1 MTGFGGPAKGK
12 ANKSSRK
19 PQLNFQKWFNQAIFS
34 HQTGRLREAE
44 SIYKKMID
52 AGTSDPAVYCNLG
65 IICKNSGRIQEALKY
80 YEHASEHE
88 PDDPKIFSN
97 IGNLYRETGELDQA
111 LRYTLKALELDQK
124 SSTIQMNLGGIYRDL
139 GETDQALGATIAS
152 IELDATNIEAVQ
164 NLKSL
169 ASNIKIS
176 SANKN
181 SARKA
186 YEILLNR
193 DDFSHRKLCPLF
205 IQQYLANIQRAAQL
219 NPIIS
224 DQNQAFHELASEWR
238 FRKSLTLM
246 IPPHQ
251 EIEEFLTRLR
261 KEFLVYIQNNG
272 AIPKKLKPLLEALAT
287 QCFLNEYVYWQSD
300 EEQQWVKGLIGE
312 IRKSKEKFNQYLP
325 IIGCY
330 TPIHSITARGEDLN
344 NYPINSDEGRAFIET
359 QYREYEGEKAIKAQL
374 SAGQEITDTVS
385 LAVQQMYEEN
395 PYPRYQYADHTQPH
409 LAKSTIEFISLET
422 TIANP
427 PFTTEISAPNAKPN
441 ILIAGCGSGN
451 QIINA
456 SRYKNAHITAID
468 ISKNSLAYAARK
480 CQEYNMHN
488 IQLQQLDILD
498 VNQLQDVY
506 DLIECSGVLHHMHD
520 PAKGLA
526 ALNSK
531 LKPGGYIKIGL
542 YSKLARQKVSSA
554 RALIRN
560 LGIQS
565 TPEGIRSFRKQIFND
580 GQHELKTISTLV
592 NDFYT
597 LSECRDLCFHIQ
609 EHQFTTAS
617 LQNLLS
623 PEHLVF
629 CGFMLPESIKM
640 AYQHQFPDD
649 SDGTSL
655 GNWGEFEEHNPST
668 FQSMYQFWAYKPSQ
682 SSFP

>member
-1 MTGFGGPAKGK
+1 
-12 ANKSSRK
+12 
-19 PQLNFQKWFNQAIFS
+19 
-34 HQTGRLREAE
+34 
-44 SIYKKMID
+44 MIA

-65 IICKNSGRIQEALKY
+65 IICKNSRRSKEALEC
-80 YEHASEHE
+80 YEQALKFE
-88 PDDPKIFSN
+88 PADPKIYSN
-97 IGNLYRETGELDQA
+97 IGNLYRDIGDLDQA
-111 LRYTLKALELDQK
+111 LQFTLKSLKLDHT
-124 SSTIQMNLGGIYRDL
+124 SSTVQMNLSSIYRDL
-139 GETDQALGATIAS
+139 GQTDQALAATVAS
-152 IELDATNIEAVQ
+152 IGLDANNIEAVQ

-169 ASNIKIS
+169 ASNIKI
-176 SANKN
+176 N
-181 SARKA
+181 SLNRTDTRKA
-186 YEILLNR
+186 YELLLDR

-205 IQQYLANIQRAAQL
+205 IQEFLENIQTAAQSD
-219 NPIIS
+219 PIIS
-224 DQNQAFHELASEWR
+224 DHNQTFHKLASDWR
-238 FRKSLTLM
+238 FRKSLTLL

-251 EIEEFLTRLR
+251 DIEKFLTRLR
-261 KEFLVYIQNNG
+261 KEFLTHAINNIV
-272 AIPKKLKPLLEALAT
+272 IPKKLKPLLEALAT
-287 QCFLNEYVYWQSD
+287 QCFLNEYVYWHSD
-300 EEQQWVKGLIGE
+300 EEQQWVKHLTGE
-312 IRKSKEKFNQYLP
+312 IRKSKETFNQYLP

-330 TPIHSITARGEDLN
+330 YPIHSITAQGEDLN
-344 NYPINSDEGRAFIET
+344 NYPINSYESRAFIET
-359 QYREYEGEKAIKAQL
+359 QYKESEEEKAIKAQL
-374 SAGQEITDTVS
+374 SAGQKITDTVS

-395 PYPRYQYADHTQPH
+395 PYPRYQYADHTQPRF
-409 LAKSTIEFISLET
+409 AKSTIEFISLEA

-427 PFTTEISAPNAKPN
+427 PFTIEISAPNAKPN
-441 ILIAGCGSGN
+441 ILIAGCGTGN

-480 CQEYNMHN
+480 CKEYNMHN
-488 IQLQQLDILD
+488 TQIQQLDILD
-498 VNQLQDVY
+498 INQLEDFYDV
-506 DLIECSGVLHHMHD
+506 IECSGVLHHMQD

-580 GQHELKTISTLV
+580 DQHELKTISTLV
-592 NDFYT
+592 NDFYS
-597 LSECRDLCFHIQ
+597 LSECRDLCFHVQ

-617 LQNLLS
+617 LQNLLR

-629 CGFMLPESIKM
+629 CGFMLPEPIKM

-655 GNWGEFEEHNPST
+655 GNWGEFEEHNPTT
-668 FQSMYQFWAYKPSQ
+668 FQSMYQFWAYKPLQ
-682 SSFP
+682 SSFA